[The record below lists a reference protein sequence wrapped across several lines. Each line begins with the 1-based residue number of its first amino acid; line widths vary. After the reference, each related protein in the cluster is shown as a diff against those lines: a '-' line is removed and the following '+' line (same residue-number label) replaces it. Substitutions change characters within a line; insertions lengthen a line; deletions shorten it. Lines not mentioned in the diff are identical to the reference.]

1 MPSVR
6 PWSVGLIVLAAGL
19 LGSARSQPERAY
31 AHARSNPERAYVHAR
46 SQPERAYVQ
55 QPTFRTRADVVA
67 VDVSVRD
74 GSRVLT
80 NLTAADFEVLD
91 NDVPQQVTD
100 VSFGKVPIDVTILLD
115 VSQSVTGPTLE
126 RLRRGVLQLMR
137 DLNKDDRLKLMTFN
151 MRVSRIVDFT
161 PDPAAVERA
170 LKVALSGGGSSVW
183 DAVAVALVSA
193 SEPNRRQLVVL
204 FSDAADTSSTLDSD
218 TLVSVA
224 QRTTASFSAV
234 VAAVGVVGPRAIA
247 TMIQSPGSSVLRQ
260 LAVETGGGVFPI
272 GTANPD
278 LTTAFRRAVD
288 QFRSSY
294 VLHFTPTGVERTGFH
309 TLKVSVK
316 GKPKATI
323 TARRGYFW

>member
-1 MPSVR
+1 MMR
-6 PWSVGLIVLAAGL
+6 ATALALVAAAI
-19 LGSARSQPERAY
+19 LGSARSKPQ
-31 AHARSNPERAYVHAR
+31 
-46 SQPERAYVQ
+46 RAYVQ
-55 QPTFRTRADVVA
+55 APTPQAPTFRSRADAVA
-67 VDVSVRD
+67 VDVSVRE
-74 GSRVLT
+74 GARVIT

-91 NDVPQQVTD
+91 NDVPQQVHD
-100 VSFGKVPIDVTILLD
+100 VSFGKVPIDVTIVLD
-115 VSQSVTGPTLE
+115 VSQSVTGQTLE

-137 DLNKDDRLKLMTFN
+137 DLNKEDRLKLMTFN

-161 PDPAAVERA
+161 PDPAEVERA

-204 FSDAADTSSTLDSD
+204 FSDAADTSSTLDSE
-218 TLVSVA
+218 TLISVA
-224 QRTTASFSAV
+224 QRTTASLSAV
-234 VAAVGVVGPRAIA
+234 VATAGSGRAG
-247 TMIQSPGSSVLRQ
+247 TFFLLPSSSVLQR

-272 GTANPD
+272 GPVNPD
-278 LTTAFRRAVD
+278 LTAAFRRAVD

-309 TLKVSVK
+309 TLKVAVK

>member
-6 PWSVGLIVLAAGL
+6 LWCVGLLVLAAGL
-19 LGSARSQPERAY
+19 VGA
-31 AHARSNPERAYVHAR
+31 AR
-46 SQPERAYVQ
+46 SQPERAYVLSERPYAQ
-55 QPTFRTRADVVA
+55 QQAPTFRTRADVVA

-161 PDPAAVERA
+161 PNPAEVERA
-170 LKVALSGGGSSVW
+170 LKVALGGGGSSVW

-234 VAAVGVVGPRAIA
+234 VAAVGVVGPRAI
-247 TMIQSPGSSVLRQ
+247 MIQGPGSSVLRQ

-294 VLHFTPTGVERTGFH
+294 VLHFTPTGVDRTGFH
-309 TLKVSVK
+309 TLKVAVK
-316 GKPKATI
+316 GKPKLTI